1 MKIYELIKCINAT
14 TTVSAKHNGS
24 EIVFYGP
31 GEHLYATDYFLSVP
45 VDARVWDT
53 IEFYPDNLDDVIP
66 QDLARTMDFVQRLID
81 TPIKERYPEKKYR
94 LMAMRYVEGPVATK
108 QYVSSVAVGG
118 DYANFNFGFKEDAEE
133 WTDANLHYLS
143 QFFPKEAIE
152 AMKEQV
158 EDD

>member
-14 TTVSAKHNGS
+14 TTVSAKHSGS

-94 LMAMRYVEGPVATK
+94 LRWVADKNGDSNYLALSDDTWNLFNYERYGSTFTEK
-108 QYVSSVAVGG
+108 QLQQLKI
-118 DYANFNFGFKEDAEE
+118 NN
-133 WTDANLHYLS
+133 
-143 QFFPKEAIE
+143 PKLAPAID
-152 AMKEQV
+152 AMKEPV
-158 EDD
+158 EE

>member
-14 TTVSAKHNGS
+14 TTVSAKHSGS

-94 LMAMRYVEGPVATK
+94 LRWITDDDGTPNYVHKLCGSWNWNTTK
-108 QYVSSVAVGG
+108 R
-118 DYANFNFGFKEDAEE
+118 DTKTFTEKELQQLKINNPRFA
-133 WTDANLHYLS
+133 
-143 QFFPKEAIE
+143 PAID
-152 AMKEQV
+152 AMKELV
-158 EDD
+158 EED

>member
-14 TTVSAKHNGS
+14 TTVSAKHSGS

-94 LMAMRYVEGPVATK
+94 LRWLDGTYLGRCKDNTGHYYWTTFDKDGGETFTENELEKLKRENPHQELAIDAM
-108 QYVSSVAVGG
+108 
-118 DYANFNFGFKEDAEE
+118 EE
-133 WTDANLHYLS
+133 L
-143 QFFPKEAIE
+143 
-152 AMKEQV
+152 M